1 MGAAHAKEPGTPRAW
16 AVVPAGGRG
25 RRMGPGTPKQYLEV
39 AGAPL
44 LVHTLRALL
53 ACPLIEAAVLVAPP
67 DDLELAA
74 GIVARHGLSRV
85 VGPVAGGAE
94 RQDSVRAGIARVP
107 EGVDVI
113 AVHDAVRPFPD
124 PERLGRAVRLAA
136 GGVGVVVGRPAS
148 DTIKRVDEAGRVT
161 ETPDRARLWQAFTP
175 QCFPAKMI
183 AAAYEA
189 ALRDGA
195 AGTDDAALVERV
207 GGPVVMLEGDRERLK
222 VTHPDDLVT
231 VRAWLAG

>member
-1 MGAAHAKEPGTPRAW
+1 MG
-16 AVVPAGGRG
+16 
-25 RRMGPGTPKQYLEV
+25 GPTPKQYVEV

-53 ACPLIEAAVLVAPP
+53 ACPVIEAAVVVVPEA
-67 DDLELAA
+67 DVDLAGALLAKH
-74 GIVARHGLSRV
+74 GVDRHHRI

-94 RQDSVRAGIARVP
+94 RQDSVRAGLSHVP
-107 EGVDVI
+107 DGVDVI

-124 PERLGRAVRLAA
+124 PERLARAVRMAF

-148 DTIKRVDEAGRVT
+148 DTIKRVDTQGRVT
-161 ETPDRARLWQAFTP
+161 DTPDRARLWQAFTP
-175 QCFPAKMI
+175 QVFPFKMI

-189 ALRDGA
+189 AARDGA
-195 AGTDDAALVERV
+195 AGTDDAALVERA

-231 VRAWLAG
+231 VRAWLEA

>member
-1 MGAAHAKEPGTPRAW
+1 MGAANAKEPGTPRAW

-39 AGAPL
+39 GGAPL

-67 DDLELAA
+67 DDLERAA
-74 GIVARHGLSRV
+74 AIVARHALDRV

-94 RQDSVRAGIARVP
+94 RQDSVRAGLAHVP

-113 AVHDAVRPFPD
+113 VVHDAVRPFPD
-124 PERLGRAVRLAA
+124 PERLARAVRMAA

-148 DTIKRVDEAGRVT
+148 DTIKRVDAAGRVS

-189 ALRDGA
+189 AQRDGA

-222 VTHPDDLVT
+222 VTHPDDLAI

>member
-1 MGAAHAKEPGTPRAW
+1 MAA
-16 AVVPAGGRG
+16 
-25 RRMGPGTPKQYLEV
+25 GTPKQFLEV

-53 ACPLIEAAVLVAPP
+53 RCPLIEAAVLVVPA
-67 DDLELAA
+67 DDLERARE
-74 GIVARHGLSRV
+74 IVVRHGLDRV

-94 RQDSVRAGIARVP
+94 RQDSVRAGLDAVP

-124 PERLGRAVRLAA
+124 PDRLAQAVRLAA

-148 DTIKRVDEAGRVT
+148 DTIKRVDASGRVT
-161 ETPDRARLWQAFTP
+161 ETPDRTRLWQAFTP

-183 AAAYEA
+183 AAAYA
-189 ALRDGA
+189 TARRDGA
-195 AGTDDAALVERV
+195 VGTDDAALVERA